1 MFWQKPNEKNR
12 NFFVDLKN
20 PVLENSNN
28 NNIGEELRELEAKAK
43 RVKEENKK
51 NPQKVSIFS
60 KIFGSNG
67 SKNEIYDV
75 DSKIQQVSA
84 NKEIKE
90 ISPEN
95 QSQKEIKFEENQS
108 LNIEE
113 KKSEQS
119 EDDLLQ
125 IPAFLRRQVN

>member
-1 MFWQKPNEKNR
+1 MLTVFTK
-12 NFFVDLKN
+12 
-20 PVLENSNN
+20 SNN

-43 RVKEENKK
+43 RVKEEIKK
-51 NPQKVSIFS
+51 TPQKVSIFS

-84 NKEIKE
+84 NKEEIKE

-95 QSQKEIKFEENQS
+95 QPQKEIKFEENQS

-113 KKSEQS
+113 KKSEES
-119 EDDLLQ
+119 DDDLLQ